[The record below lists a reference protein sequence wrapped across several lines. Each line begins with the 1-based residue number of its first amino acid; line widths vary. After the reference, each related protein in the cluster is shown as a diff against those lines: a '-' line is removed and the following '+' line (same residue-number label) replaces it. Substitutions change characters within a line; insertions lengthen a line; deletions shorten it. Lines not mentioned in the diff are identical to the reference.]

1 MATQDFHLRLKEAM
15 QKKNVKQ
22 IDVLRAAEVQNIKL
36 GKSHMSQYVSGK
48 SVPRENIL
56 NFLADYLEVTPQWLK
71 GEQPPIPNSNQTGEI
86 PMRKFHKS
94 SKLDNVLF
102 DVRGPVVDEAARM
115 EEAGTH
121 ILKLNIGNP
130 APFGFRAPDEV
141 IYDMARQLADCE
153 GYSNSKGQFSARK
166 AIMQYMQEKHVPNV
180 SMDRI

>member
-1 MATQDFHLRLKEAM
+1 MATQSFHLRLKEAM
-15 QKKNVKQ
+15 QKKNIKQ

-48 SVPRENIL
+48 SVPRDNIL
-56 NFLADYLEVTPQWLK
+56 NFLADFLEVSPLWLK
-71 GEQPPIPNSNQTGEI
+71 GEEPSVDNTIETGEI
-86 PMRKFHKS
+86 PMRKFTKS
-94 SKLDNVLF
+94 SKLNDVLY

-141 IYDMARQLADCE
+141 IYDMARQLTDCE
-153 GYSNSKGQFSARK
+153 GYSQSKGKFSARK
-166 AIMQYMQEKHVPNV
+166 AIM
-180 SMDRI
+180 